1 MRVTQS
7 DGEWEKGS
15 GGWRDKGQPLV
26 SKGEGWTLG
35 GSSDQKFFMAS
46 PYSPLTAVFLMTWE
60 IRSVVGAEVAWRARN
75 CPGAGERDGCQFT
88 PGCPEAH
95 LA

>member
-1 MRVTQS
+1 MIFLKKKKKQEKNLSPFYMRVTQS

-60 IRSVVGAEVAWRARN
+60 IRSVVGAEVA
-75 CPGAGERDGCQFT
+75 
-88 PGCPEAH
+88 
-95 LA
+95 